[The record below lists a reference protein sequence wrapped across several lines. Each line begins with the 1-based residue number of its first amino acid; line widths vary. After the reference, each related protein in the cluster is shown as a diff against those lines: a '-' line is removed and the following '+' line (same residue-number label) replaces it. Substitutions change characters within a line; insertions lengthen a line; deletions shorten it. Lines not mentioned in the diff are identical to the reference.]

1 MFYRI
6 LVLHGNDS
14 QITAPAVFNCYR
26 EVCASLKSVVG
37 LHLPFLYYYDEVQ
50 VVITSFVLTDLITA
64 VLFLKF
70 IKIASLHNQVSQMK
84 LKLKLKKKLR
94 FIGE

>member
-1 MFYRI
+1 MFYLI
-6 LVLHGNDS
+6 LVLHVNEQLLLCLIVTGKCVH
-14 QITAPAVFNCYR
+14 PLKVL
-26 EVCASLKSVVG
+26 CAYI
-37 LHLPFLYYYDEVQ
+37 LPFLYYYDEVQ

-84 LKLKLKKKLR
+84 LKLKKKL
-94 FIGE
+94 